1 MNSRC
6 LDEEQLISLYYGEV
20 DADADAAA
28 CREHIRECPACQ
40 QAFAEVCSELAKID
54 LPVPDGGHRAVAEA
68 LKLIGRQQP
77 AADRDEIMTLE
88 EVADWLKVG
97 SHALAGMLHQLPHF
111 IVAGQIRFNRRLLE
125 NHLFNR
131 RSEAENKAPDQ
142 PRQRLKVVGGRAA

>member
-6 LDEEQLISLYYGEV
+6 LDEEQLISLYYDE
-20 DADADAAA
+20 ADAEAAA

-40 QAFAEVCSELAKID
+40 QAFAALCSELAEID

-77 AADRDEIMTLE
+77 GTSRDEIMTLE
-88 EVADWLKVG
+88 EVAEWLKV
-97 SHALAGMLHQLPHF
+97 SAHALAGMLHQLPHF